1 MNIRSL
7 LGLETASDK
16 LRKYRSAVRKSYEY
30 KDKGNELAKSFSEMS
45 ALKSMFMEKGEMD
58 EDMKDAMN
66 RYDDFIK
73 EQGIKV
79 SDLRGLVIKNES
91 VMKSISSDKDLS
103 IAIKEIDKAEKMRYL
118 YQKKQITKSV
128 YFDF

>member
-73 EQGIKV
+73 
-79 SDLRGLVIKNES
+79 SDHIIVNVRIVVFIGG
-91 VMKSISSDKDLS
+91 
-103 IAIKEIDKAEKMRYL
+103 YL
-118 YQKKQITKSV
+118 T
-128 YFDF
+128 